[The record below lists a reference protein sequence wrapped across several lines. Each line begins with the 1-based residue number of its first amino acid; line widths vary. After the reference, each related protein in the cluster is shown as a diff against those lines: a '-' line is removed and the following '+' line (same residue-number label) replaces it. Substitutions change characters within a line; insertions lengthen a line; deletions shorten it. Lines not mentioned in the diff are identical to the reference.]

1 MTGRESVWWKLNQV
15 GLNWTKLVLAKNKQV
30 KKKNLKK
37 KRKENVTTKKNLIC
51 YWCNLSNEENL
62 TFSFWCACPIFS
74 SFYFFVIN
82 TINMASRFFVAFFS
96 FFSFCVGFCGRN
108 SWFVKKKK
116 KIEGFSHQFNRMA
129 ARLSKQSMKTR
140 QTFAGWICYVNIK
153 YVFFIHKICICYN
166 LQHLRYN

>member
-116 KIEGFSHQFNRMA
+116 KNRGIFPPVQQNG
-129 ARLSKQSMKTR
+129 SSIIKTEYENTPDFR
-140 QTFAGWICYVNIK
+140 WVNMLCK
-153 YVFFIHKICICYN
+153 Y
-166 LQHLRYN
+166 